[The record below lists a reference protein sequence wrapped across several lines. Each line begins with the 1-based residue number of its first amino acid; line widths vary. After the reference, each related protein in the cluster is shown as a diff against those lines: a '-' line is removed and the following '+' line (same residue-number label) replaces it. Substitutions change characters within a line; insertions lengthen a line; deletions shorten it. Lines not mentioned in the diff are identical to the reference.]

1 MGSLVLLPTCLNDW
15 SILALYQM
23 GPLTGCGKRSI
34 LCVRVGSLCHS
45 CRLSVVL
52 KFWLIGIGFIFVNGA
67 FVRRRHVVWHFPG
80 WKRTHQSLLETF
92 FSITKTRVLF
102 CIFTV
107 CGVKK
112 KKCLLALAASCEKG
126 INKQGCPLLERSG
139 YDVFVFSMIAC
150 QQIKHY
156 EPGLQQ
162 RRACSEDREGT
173 VSQTLSWRFLFNAI
187 RFPLSFFS
195 ASVSFF
201 NYFFV
206 FFFFLTLS
214 LGCLVFPWKLD
225 VKVIV

>member
-1 MGSLVLLPTCLNDW
+1 MFDISLGE
-15 SILALYQM
+15 SALARVFWKPFLASQR
-23 GPLTGCGKRSI
+23 LGCSSAY
-34 LCVRVGSLCHS
+34 L
-45 CRLSVVL
+45 
-52 KFWLIGIGFIFVNGA
+52 
-67 FVRRRHVVWHFPG
+67 
-80 WKRTHQSLLETF
+80 QSAV
-92 FSITKTRVLF
+92 S
-102 CIFTV
+102 
-107 CGVKK
+107 K
-112 KKCLLALAASCEKG
+112 KKCPPALAVSCEKG

-201 NYFFV
+201 NYFFGG
-206 FFFFLTLS
+206 FFSLS
-214 LGCLVFPWKLD
+214 LSRVPCISLKT
-225 VKVIV
+225 